1 MSLLLLPRELWLE
14 ATARLDCIQ
23 RSNTVLALLAA
34 QMDFQPLTLLHLVRS
49 QLQH

>member
-14 ATARLDCIQ
+14 VTARLDCIQ
-23 RSNTVLALLAA
+23 RSNTVLLLGA